1 MIAAADIKFR
11 LTGGASNVSPT
22 ASLGGAVSTVAG
34 GIVPQT
40 KTLNSEFDDISGD
53 EAYAGDIEYRCFTF
67 KNEHATL
74 TAIGGKLFVNQDS
87 TSANTAMSIGLD
99 PVGKNGTAT
108 TIATEND
115 APSGVTFSAPTSKA
129 TGLTVPDL
137 APSDYINV
145 WVKRVVTAGM
155 SAIDD
160 DNWILELDIDSAA

>member
-1 MIAAADIKFR
+1 
-11 LTGGASNVSPT
+11 
-22 ASLGGAVSTVAG
+22 
-34 GIVPQT
+34 
-40 KTLNSEFDDISGD
+40 
-53 EAYAGDIEYRCFTF
+53 
-67 KNEHATL
+67 
-74 TAIGGKLFVNQDS
+74 
-87 TSANTAMSIGLD
+87 MSIGLD

>member
-1 MIAAADIKFR
+1 MIATTDIKFR
-11 LTGGASNVSPT
+11 LTGGASNTSAA

-34 GIVPQT
+34 GIVPTT

-53 EAYAGDIEYRCFTF
+53 EAFAGDTEYRCFTF

-74 TAIGGKLFVNQDS
+74 TAVGGKLFVAQDS
-87 TSANTAMSIGLD
+87 TSANTVMSIGLD
-99 PVGKNGTAT
+99 PSGKSGTAT
-108 TIATEND
+108 TIATESD
-115 APSGVTFSAPTSKA
+115 APAGVTFSAPTSKA
-129 TGLTVPDL
+129 TGISVPDL
-137 APSDYINV
+137 APGEYINV